1 MEDPRPS
8 APAPHIQRVGIRDF
22 PFHEAILLEECHCY
36 DADVLRQYCKGS
48 AIFLLATVARTYL
61 ADVLEDD
68 PGAEGSLT
76 GFLVSDVGRDE
87 DGEVYGMLKNCAVSC
102 AEDAPE
108 DIRAALIR
116 RWQEECRQELWDGL
130 RANVLPAQEA
140 ERTAFLQESFQSIG
154 TCPCCDS
161 ELLQWRPDV
170 EQQHDGTL

>member
-1 MEDPRPS
+1 MEDPQ
-8 APAPHIQRVGIRDF
+8 IQRVGIRDF

-61 ADVLEDD
+61 ADVLEEG

-76 GFLVSDVGRDE
+76 GFLVSDVGRAE
-87 DGEVYGMLKNCAVSC
+87 DGEVYGVLKNCAVSC

-130 RANVLPAQEA
+130 CASVLPEQEA
-140 ERTAFLQESFQSIG
+140 ERAAFLQERFQSVG

-161 ELLQWRPDV
+161 ELLQWRPDA
-170 EQQHDGTL
+170 EQSRGTL